1 MIFDIRALTALD
13 QGGLDQG
20 GLATRGPLPEGA
32 GDGQLATMTRNRT

>member
-1 MIFDIRALTALD
+1 LTALD

-20 GLATRGPLPEGA
+20 GLDSRGALAEGA